1 MIGREPEACTIV
13 FNRGVEI
20 ITSQIRQKLIE
31 NFDINQERQDRGET
45 EIDHWP
51 VVKIFT
57 PDGGCTWLLT
67 ELNPENEMAF
77 GLCDLGLGYPEV
89 GAVSLDDLRRT
100 RGALGLPVERD
111 LHFEATKSLMDY
123 ALESLKAERIIV

>member
-1 MIGREPEACTIV
+1 MII

-20 ITSQIRQKLIE
+20 ITSKIRKKLIE
-31 NFDINQERQDRGET
+31 NFATNRERQERGET

-51 VVKIFT
+51 VVKVFT
-57 PDGGCTWLLT
+57 PDAGATWLLT
-67 ELNPENEMAF
+67 ELDPENELAF

-89 GAVSLDDLRRT
+89 GYVSLDDLKRS

-111 LHFEATKSLMDY
+111 LHFEATKSLMAY
-123 ALESLKAERIIV
+123 ALDAVKAERIVV